1 MLREIARLPPTMPDN
16 RGKYTLEEL
25 MRAKRNEQPEP
36 EFWVRFD
43 RELKQKQKLLI
54 QQQLVSE
61 TGLKSLFATRFYK
74 VGAFTATC
82 GIAAV
87 AVYLG
92 FQTPVS
98 EPTIAQTDTTD
109 LPTPSFSV
117 ATVVEPAAK
126 QVTTGGL
133 QEFATLAQPNAP
145 RLVVET
151 PAVMVQKPSPSQ
163 ISALKTLA
171 SLEETIRANR
181 ASGPAPTPAY
191 QFVSSNGLFETELAE
206 LEEETVEGVWD
217 FENAYLLGKY
227 ADPLTGTLNT
237 SRSLSIDEIQHVSFS
252 QLDDAIANQG
262 SRRNRSIDA
271 LTVKF

>member
-1 MLREIARLPPTMPDN
+1 MPDS

-43 RELKQKQKLLI
+43 RELKQKRKLLI
-54 QQQLVSE
+54 QRQLVNE

-92 FQTPVS
+92 FQTPVN
-98 EPTIAQTDTTD
+98 EPTLAQNSSAEVQ
-109 LPTPSFSV
+109 TPSFAV
-117 ATVVEPAAK
+117 ATVVQPAAK
-126 QVTTGGL
+126 QAPSRGL
-133 QEFATLAQPNAP
+133 QEFATLAQTSEP
-145 RLVVET
+145 RVVIQT
-151 PAVMVQKPSPSQ
+151 PTAIAQNPSPSQ
-163 ISALKTLA
+163 LSALKTLA
-171 SLEETIRANR
+171 SLEDTIRAKR

-191 QFVSSNGLFETELAE
+191 KFVSSNGLFETELAD
-206 LEEETVEGVWD
+206 LEEESLDGVWG
-217 FENAYLLGKY
+217 FEDAYLLGKY
-227 ADPLTGTLNT
+227 ADPLTGTIN
-237 SRSLSIDEIQHVSFS
+237 SNRSNHSINDIQHVSFS
-252 QLDDAIANQG
+252 QLDDAISNQG
-262 SRRNRSIDA
+262 SRRSRSIDA

>member
-1 MLREIARLPPTMPDN
+1 MPDS

-25 MRAKRNEQPEP
+25 MRAKRNEQPEQ
-36 EFWVRFD
+36 EFWIRFD

-54 QQQLVSE
+54 QRQLVSE

-98 EPTIAQTDTTD
+98 EPTIAQAGGSDSQ
-109 LPTPSFSV
+109 TPSFSV
-117 ATVVEPAAK
+117 ATIVEPTAK
-126 QVTTGGL
+126 QAPSGGL
-133 QEFATLAQPNAP
+133 QEFATLAQPSAP
-145 RLVVET
+145 RVVIHT
-151 PAVMVQKPSPSQ
+151 PTMVAQSPSPSQ
-163 ISALKTLA
+163 LSALKTLA
-171 SLEETIRANR
+171 SLEDTIRAKR
-181 ASGPAPTPAY
+181 VADPAPTPAY
-191 QFVSSNGLFETELAE
+191 QFVSSNGLFETELTN
-206 LEEETVEGVWD
+206 LEDQSVEGVWD

-227 ADPLTGTLNT
+227 ADPLTGTLN
-237 SRSLSIDEIQHVSFS
+237 SGSSNYSIDEIQHVSFS
-252 QLDDAIANQG
+252 QLDDALSSQG
-262 SRRNRSIDA
+262 SRRSRSIDA

>member
-1 MLREIARLPPTMPDN
+1 MPDS

-54 QQQLVSE
+54 QRQLVSE

-92 FQTPVS
+92 FQTPVN
-98 EPTIAQTDTTD
+98 EPSLAHKQQTEA
-109 LPTPSFSV
+109 LKPSFAV
-117 ATVVEPAAK
+117 ATVVESTSK
-126 QVTTGGL
+126 QVSSGGL
-133 QEFATLAQPNAP
+133 QEFATLAQPSAP
-145 RLVVET
+145 RVVIET
-151 PAVMVQKPSPSQ
+151 PAIIAQQPSPSQ
-163 ISALKTLA
+163 LTALKTLA
-171 SLEETIRANR
+171 SLEETIRAKR
-181 ASGPAPTPAY
+181 ASDPAPTPSY
-191 QFVSSNGLFETELAE
+191 QFVSSNGLFETELSE
-206 LEEETVEGVWD
+206 LEEESVDGVWD
-217 FENAYLLGKY
+217 FEDAYLLGKY

-252 QLDDAIANQG
+252 QLDDALSSQG
-262 SRRNRSIDA
+262 SRRSRSIDA
-271 LTVKF
+271 LSVKF